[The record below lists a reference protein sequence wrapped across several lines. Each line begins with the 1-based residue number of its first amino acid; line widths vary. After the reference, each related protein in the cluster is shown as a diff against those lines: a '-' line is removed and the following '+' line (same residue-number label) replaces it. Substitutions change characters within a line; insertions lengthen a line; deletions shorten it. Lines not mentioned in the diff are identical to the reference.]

1 MQEGAIPPGA
11 PSARFGSDPAP
22 NLRLPRCPAGLRLR
36 VSIPRRITMHSIRFP
51 NETPGYRQ
59 ARNQLLEAERDLRRN
74 VEQVAA
80 MRRQLPLGGEV
91 REDYVFH
98 EFSGPGDPVRPVRL
112 SELFDPAKNTLALYS
127 FMYGPD
133 EARPCPLCTSILD
146 S

>member
-1 MQEGAIPPGA
+1 
-11 PSARFGSDPAP
+11 
-22 NLRLPRCPAGLRLR
+22 
-36 VSIPRRITMHSIRFP
+36 MHSIRFP

-112 SELFDPAKNTLALYS
+112 SELFDPAKNTLEIYLLRGTAYELS
-127 FMYGPD
+127 VAGGD
-133 EARPCPLCTSILD
+133 EGIVTSPTLTELTFAA
-146 S
+146 SRLFRE